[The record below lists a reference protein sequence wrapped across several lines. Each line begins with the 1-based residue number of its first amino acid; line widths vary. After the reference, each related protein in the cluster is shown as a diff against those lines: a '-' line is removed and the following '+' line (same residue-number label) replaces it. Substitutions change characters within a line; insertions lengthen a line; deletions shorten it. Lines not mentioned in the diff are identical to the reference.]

1 MNAILQP
8 DGALPDYYS
17 ILGVPE
23 NATLQA
29 IEATYWKLAFTA
41 NRDELD
47 RLNTAYEVLGS
58 DQRRRAYDEHRKL
71 AGEAGTNPP
80 GELPKPRPE
89 SGRVS
94 LNGSMPPLSRA

>member
-1 MNAILQP
+1 MDVILEP

-41 NRDELD
+41 NRNDLD
-47 RLNTAYEVLGS
+47 LLNTAYEVLGS
-58 DQRRRAYDEHRKL
+58 DERRRAYDEHRML
-71 AGEAGTNPP
+71 TGESGPNPP
-80 GELPKPRPE
+80 GESLKPRSE
-89 SGRVS
+89 SGRIS
-94 LNGSMPPLSRA
+94 LNGSMPPRSRA